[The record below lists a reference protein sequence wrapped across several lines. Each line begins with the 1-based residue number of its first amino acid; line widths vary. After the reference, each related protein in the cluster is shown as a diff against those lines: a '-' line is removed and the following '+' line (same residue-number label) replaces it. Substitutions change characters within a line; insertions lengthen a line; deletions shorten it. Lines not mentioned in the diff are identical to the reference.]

1 MEPMTFQESDCV
13 FTAFDQR
20 SISNNHCA
28 SLKEKELRKGV
39 AMPSNATLLFDA
51 STSESTTVTTS
62 SSTSAFRNFA
72 IISSWT
78 RACSGE
84 VKTEKPTV
92 STIIRP
98 QVQKIRQRGS
108 DPFKHQYAQAVLLG
122 VMLVWL

>member
-1 MEPMTFQESDCV
+1 MTFQESDCV

-20 SISNNHCA
+20 SISNNHSA
-28 SLKEKELRKGV
+28 SLKEKEVRKGV

-51 STSESTTVTTS
+51 STSDSTTVTTS
-62 SSTSAFRNFA
+62 SSAFAFRKFA

-84 VKTEKPTV
+84 VKAEKPTV

-98 QVQKIRQRGS
+98 
-108 DPFKHQYAQAVLLG
+108 
-122 VMLVWL
+122 